1 METLMTRGWSDP
13 YDEEQVTGGDQLEQ
27 GCLATVLLNN
37 QEAANFTLA
46 NTPVQQFKLDIT
58 KIRQMVYDCVVVV
71 IGTSIALR
79 GGMTNA
85 ARRPRVELPRRVR
98 RCHFRRSQG
107 SSTALRSMT

>member
-1 METLMTRGWSDP
+1 MTRGWSDQC
-13 YDEEQVTGGDQLEQ
+13 DGGQVAGGDQLEQ
-27 GCLATVLLNN
+27 GCFATVLLNN

-79 GGMTNA
+79 RGMTTA
-85 ARRPRVELPRRVR
+85 ARRPWVELPRRVR
-98 RCHFRRSQG
+98 RCHYRRSQG
-107 SSTALRSMT
+107 SSTAFRRMT